1 MNDQTNMKGNKCGFV
16 AAPWSVRYMVLLL
29 ILFCIMSVSYGV
41 RAFNNGSASLML
53 LCAHLV
59 YAVGLPA
66 CFIVGFLRRSNS
78 VRIAYL
84 AIVCAFLI
92 YYVARD
98 IISSEKQLS
107 AIGVIGGCFGFACIF
122 VLPLFFKT
130 ANEWFK
136 KERIG

>member
-1 MNDQTNMKGNKCGFV
+1 MKKYKCGFV

-53 LCAHLV
+53 LCAHLA
-59 YAVGLPA
+59 YAVGFPT
-66 CFIVGFLRRSNS
+66 CFIVGFLRRSNPM
-78 VRIAYL
+78 RIAYVV
-84 AIVCAFLI
+84 IVCMSVA

-98 IISSEKQLS
+98 IISNKNQLS

-122 VLPLFFKT
+122 VLPLFFKK